1 MTITNN
7 DELAMKE
14 DWRNDFE
21 KIFPVPAG
29 MERNPPRKD
38 GGIAG
43 YVNKTCLSGLA
54 VSYLNC
60 WNGYKAA
67 RKSLLAERDADKK
80 RIAELEAR
88 TVSVK
93 LPRTFNR
100 EIFGDGMYEVPNGN
114 WIHRK
119 DLTDALAAAGIKL
132 EVWE

>member
-1 MTITNN
+1 MTNN
-7 DELAMKE
+7 DELALKE

-93 LPRTFNR
+93 LPPVSFFDFKAGAGFASGAYVNF
-100 EIFGDGMYEVPNGN
+100 EAMNN
-114 WIHRK
+114 
-119 DLTDALAAAGIKL
+119 ALAAAGIKL
-132 EVWE
+132 EVGE